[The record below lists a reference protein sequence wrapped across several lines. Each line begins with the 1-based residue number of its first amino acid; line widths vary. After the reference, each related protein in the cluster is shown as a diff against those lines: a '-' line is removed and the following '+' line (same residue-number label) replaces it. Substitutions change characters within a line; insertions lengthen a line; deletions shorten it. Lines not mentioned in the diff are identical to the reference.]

1 MLLGDGAAKTKV
13 IAEISG
19 NHNGS
24 LDLMLKSIKS
34 AHEAGADAV
43 KIQTY
48 EPSTMTLDS
57 DRDEF
62 QVRDGLWKGHSLYEL
77 YEKAHTPYAW
87 HKEIFDFA
95 KKNNIFLFSTAFD
108 ETAVDL
114 LESLDCPIYKIAS
127 FEITDTPLIE
137 YVAKTGKPMI
147 ISTGMS
153 SLEEIGEAVEAAK
166 RAGAIDITLMHCISA
181 YPTPLEE
188 TRLDNMRILREEFGL
203 DAGFSD
209 HTQGTEAALLASMLG
224 ATVIE
229 KHFTFS
235 RADEGV
241 DSKFSLEP
249 EELSK
254 LVENIQKIHGAIKH
268 LDKFER
274 PEIERSS
281 LKFRRSLY
289 FSRDLDAGH
298 VLSLEDIRRVRPGFG
313 MTPSKLNSVIGKT
326 LVSRVH
332 FGQRV
337 SSEFLSTEAS

>member
-1 MLLGDGAAKTKV
+1 MELTKNNKTAV

-24 LDLMLKSIKS
+24 LELMLKSIKA

-57 DRDEF
+57 DREEF
-62 QVRDGLWKGHSLYEL
+62 QVRDGLWEGHSLFEL
-77 YEKAHTPYAW
+77 YEKAHTPFVW

-95 KKNNIFLFSTAFD
+95 KKNEILLFSTPFD

-147 ISTGMS
+147 ISTGMA
-153 SLEEIGEAVEAAK
+153 SLDEIGEAVEAAK
-166 RAGAIDITLMHCISA
+166 KAGASDITLMHCISA

-188 TRLDNMRILREEFGL
+188 TRLDNIRILREEFGL
-203 DAGFSD
+203 DVGFSD
-209 HTQGTEAALLASMLG
+209 HTQGTEAALIASMLG

-229 KHFTFS
+229 KHFTIS
-235 RADEGV
+235 RADGGV

-249 EELSK
+249 KELSNLIESMRK
-254 LVENIQKIHGAIKH
+254 SHSAIKH
-268 LDKFER
+268 LEKFER
-274 PEIERSS
+274 AGIEEFG

-289 FSRDLDAGH
+289 FAKDLDAGH
-298 VLSLEDIRRVRPGFG
+298 VLTDDDIRRVRPGFG
-313 MTPSKLNSVIGKT
+313 AKPSTLSQILGRKLHVAVARGEAVKES
-326 LVSRVH
+326 H
-332 FGQRV
+332 F
-337 SSEFLSTEAS
+337 SNFP